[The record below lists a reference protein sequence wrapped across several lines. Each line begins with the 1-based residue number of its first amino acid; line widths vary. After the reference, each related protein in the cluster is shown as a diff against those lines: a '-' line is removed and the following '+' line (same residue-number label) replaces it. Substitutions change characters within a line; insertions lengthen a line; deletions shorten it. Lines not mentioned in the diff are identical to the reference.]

1 MTEWRIYGSFENVQ
15 NKYMRNEERPKK
27 DIGTFAI
34 KGLSEFSLG
43 RDIG

>member
-27 DIGTFAI
+27 DFGTFAI
-34 KGLSEFSLG
+34 KGLSGSP
-43 RDIG
+43 